1 MKTVT
6 ETLAQRPVCSR
17 VCDISADLTST
28 AVCLYQCYRRR
39 RRSTGNAGHQQSVIS
54 PGLHGEPDFASPLD
68 LKHSVHS
75 HAQPPPHANNKS
87 SAGRQQ
93 DDELFMHG
101 PTCTV
106 TGDHGVVCQVK
117 LPHSDFLVA

>member
-1 MKTVT
+1 MISLRTSPVPRSVCTSATVDVDEVLATPAINSRLSHQGFT
-6 ETLAQRPVCSR
+6 ENR
-17 VCDISADLTST
+17 ISP
-28 AVCLYQCYRRR
+28 
-39 RRSTGNAGHQQSVIS
+39 RRSTSSTVSVATPS
-54 PGLHGEPDFASPLD
+54 RRLATP
-68 LKHSVHS
+68 SVHS